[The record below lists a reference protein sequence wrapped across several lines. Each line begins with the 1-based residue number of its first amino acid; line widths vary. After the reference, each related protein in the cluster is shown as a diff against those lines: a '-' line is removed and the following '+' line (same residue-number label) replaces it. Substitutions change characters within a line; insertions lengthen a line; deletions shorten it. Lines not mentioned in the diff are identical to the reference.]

1 MKEGAMQPSKQLA
14 MTLGKL
20 ADQEHFLFSLTD
32 LSSLF
37 PALSSEA
44 FHALIGRAV
53 KNDLL
58 QRVCRGIYLY
68 PVKGYPAGLLLYRVA
83 ARLRAYAFNYI
94 SLESALSD
102 SGIISQIPL
111 NWITLMSSGRS
122 HTINC
127 GNWGHIEFI
136 HTKKSLA
143 QLAPELVYDKKCGLW
158 RASVPLALQD
168 MKCTRRSTD
177 LVAEGFA
184 NELI

>member
-1 MKEGAMQPSKQLA
+1 MQPGKQLA
-14 MTLGKL
+14 KALGKL
-20 ADQEHFLFSLTD
+20 ADQEHFLFSLAD

-37 PALSSEA
+37 PELSSEA
-44 FHALIGRAV
+44 FYALIGRAE

-68 PVKGYPAGLLLYRVA
+68 PEQGYPSGLLLYRVA
-83 ARLRAYAFNYI
+83 ARLRAHEFNYI

-122 HTINC
+122 HIIDC
-127 GNWGHIEFI
+127 GKWGHIEFI
-136 HTKKSLA
+136 HTKKTLA
-143 QLAPELVYDKKCGLW
+143 QLTPDLVYDKKCGLW

-168 MKCTRRSTD
+168 MKFTRRNSD
-177 LVAEGFA
+177 LIAAGVDD
-184 NELI
+184 ELV

>member
-1 MKEGAMQPSKQLA
+1 MQPGKQLA
-14 MTLGKL
+14 KALGKL
-20 ADQEHFLFSLTD
+20 TDQEHFLFSLAD

-37 PALSSEA
+37 PELSSEA

-68 PVKGYPAGLLLYRVA
+68 PVSGYPSGLLLYKVA
-83 ARLRAYAFNYI
+83 ARLRAHEFNYI

-122 HTINC
+122 HTIDC
-127 GNWGHIEFI
+127 GRWGHIEFI
-136 HTKKSLA
+136 HTKKALA
-143 QLAPELVYDKKCGLW
+143 KLTPDLIYDKKCGLW

-168 MKCTRRSTD
+168 MKCTRRNTD
-177 LVAEGFA
+177 LIAEGA
-184 NELI
+184 DNELI